1 MPLLLP
7 NRGTVPIALRNPRSA
22 GTVDRVRREAHLYI
36 ETVAA
41 QSVWFLMLETFARV
55 VIGVDENL
63 DEAFA
68 RSNVSRR
75 RLPLWIFSRVKCC
88 TTTPMESRIG
98 IVMNDQESLRK
109 VSLLNRYVQSLC
121 GLYSRVARQLNVDRS
136 YVSRV
141 ARGERRSEQIEQALS
156 SEFTRIMNENETQAM
171 QE

>member
-1 MPLLLP
+1 M
-7 NRGTVPIALRNPRSA
+7 
-22 GTVDRVRREAHLYI
+22 
-36 ETVAA
+36 
-41 QSVWFLMLETFARV
+41 QETFARV
-55 VIGVDENL
+55 VIDVDENL

-68 RSNVSRR
+68 RADVSRR
-75 RLPLWIFSRVKCC
+75 RLPLWILSRVKCC
-88 TTTPMESRIG
+88 TTTPPESRIG

-109 VSLLNRYVQSLC
+109 LSLLNRYVQSLC

-156 SEFTRIMNENETQAM
+156 SEFTRIINENEAPQPM